1 MFFKNFKDKYQ
12 KVPVIHFNT
21 AFSNNPIVSISIPT
35 YQHGKYIE
43 HCINSILAQKVDFD
57 YEILLAEDESQDRA
71 REICIGFAKK
81 YPEKIRL
88 FLHDRRNN
96 IMVNGLPTG
105 KFTGLYNYYSAK
117 GKYIAL
123 CDGDDFWLDPYKL
136 QKQVDFM
143 ENNQEYSLCASRHKL
158 IDENSKIIGEGPTLN
173 PLIFDP
179 YNELSEKFSNYTLK
193 DYLYYPYNIFQY
205 SSVLFRNS
213 DGFTHGM
220 DGKINTGDLLLSV
233 NLLKNGPAY
242 FFLDDYF
249 SAYRIHSKG
258 IWNRHENLLKA
269 IIKVHDYR
277 LLPKILP
284 KYKANIKSI
293 LKSLYVELSIEYA
306 KEGLLIHSL
315 YYYILS
321 LFEKSDFIQE
331 NYYDRLYN
339 LIYHY
344 KNYMVEN

>member
-1 MFFKNFKDKYQ
+1 MQKTDYVIEIIISDDASTDNNQKIIRRYIKKYSNIFFKTILREKNIGAINNFCDALDNC
-12 KVPVIHFNT
+12 H
-21 AFSNNPIVSISIPT
+21 
-35 YQHGKYIE
+35 
-43 HCINSILAQKVDFD
+43 
-57 YEILLAEDESQDRA
+57 
-71 REICIGFAKK
+71 
-81 YPEKIRL
+81 
-88 FLHDRRNN
+88 
-96 IMVNGLPTG
+96 
-105 KFTGLYNYYSAK
+105 

-123 CDGDDFWLDPYKL
+123 CEGDDYWIDPYKL

-158 IDENSKIIGEGPTLN
+158 IDENSKIIGEGPTLD

-213 DGFTHGM
+213 DRLTHGM

-258 IWNRHENLLKA
+258 IWNRNNNLKKSKIKVLDYTLLKK
-269 IIKVHDYR
+269 IIPEYR
-277 LLPKILP
+277 KD
-284 KYKANIKSI
+284 IKST
-293 LKSLYVELSIEYA
+293 LKCLYVELGVEYA

-344 KNYMVEN
+344 KNYMVKN